1 MINKHTCLDGEDR
14 LGEEFDCP
22 KCRALLLNSFSEP
35 VQVPDI
41 CCSPALPCEKH
52 WTGPVPPV
60 GPDEVIQEQG
70 STSPFGHVPQSPGSL
85 CNCSSC
91 NPDIC
96 AYCGH
101 EKGKPGCT
109 FCATVIKKHVDPDR
123 GSWHVW
129 CSCGWEEKGWYAP
142 DSEGFNHI
150 QLMIDELGKSHHDET
165 HKPKSES

>member
-1 MINKHTCLDGEDR
+1 MGSVINKHTCLDGEDR

-35 VQVPDI
+35 VQVPDL
-41 CCSPALPCEKH
+41 CCSPGLPCEKH

-60 GPDEVIQEQG
+60 GPDEVDLGGE
-70 STSPFGHVPQSPGSL
+70 SRDPR
-85 CNCSSC
+85 
-91 NPDIC
+91 C

-101 EKGKPGCT
+101 PKSKQACAFCKP
-109 FCATVIKKHVDPDR
+109 VINKHVDPDR

-142 DSEGFNHI
+142 DGSDGMGFNHI
-150 QLMIDELGKSHHDET
+150 QLMIDELGQSHYDET